1 MREEDLRSLMFGDYM
16 NPDAE
21 PEERVYDEVK
31 SLEEMYKIVEQC
43 LEEYNNTHKNRMNLV
58 IFRSAGNVQKKGGG
72 GYFHKFTC
80 IEHICQILKLNYIF
94 L

>member
-58 IFRSAGNVQKKGGG
+58 IFRSAGNVQKKGEV
-72 GYFHKFTC
+72 YFHQFTC
-80 IEHICQILKLNYIF
+80 IEHRCQILKLNNIF

>member
-58 IFRSAGNVQKKGGG
+58 IFRSAGMCKKREV
-72 GYFHKFTC
+72 YFHQFTC